1 MCSDKEKKDAFA
13 RTLKARV
20 AKHAFEGLQEIS
32 NRTAILLEKH
42 EILVPEPQGA
52 VDPVAISLLTGAD
65 SSRRVSLP
73 PGPLLMYTA
82 PDRETH
88 RLVIQV
94 EHLLLNH
101 DSDVRSAAVQ
111 YFLSLGKGKPP
122 ALWPQTEKLLSEL
135 SSAVK
140 ATEQRV
146 WRDASVRLFDAL
158 ARDTLCSLAAV
169 KQSVNTRF
177 DQGLR
182 DYLPRLLTPSVES
195 LGTLCTSCS
204 SPSASHEAMTRGLQD
219 AVAGASSLAA
229 ACDEYYAEVGHV
241 PVVAPLDMA
250 ALLNEWLRKEGESP
264 DLWQELWSWADSTPS
279 PVPRYHLCCAFAQH
293 SALIPADQKATFWQ
307 EVEQILQLPKDA
319 ETDTPV
325 TLAWRVR
332 CDLARYYLQYFECQ
346 LPGQD
351 GENLAVLAWWLSDQV
366 ATVFGPDP
374 ALLKYLESQ
383 AQVTSEFH
391 SYLWKLVSSPIRP
404 SLLRHGTL
412 YVSSIWQLS
421 LLSVICQNL
430 DALDPSSIPDRQKQA
445 LEGSLLGSLVA
456 GFPLRRPDGNTM
468 VYGFEAPAMPAAEQW
483 LSRADEDP
491 NNLRTF
497 VGINQKFAD
506 KDSFLELLK
515 GIPKEQEGVQIGI
528 AQAFRLMAG
537 MNEAPVDDIW
547 HLVNEVEW
555 RDEMVAK
562 VSLRT
567 LEILYDAFGALQV
580 HAGDRWR
587 RDMAHIW
594 ALSCESCPDEAER
607 RRLLFT
613 FVVASCISADSVG
626 AVHRLLKGS
635 HRHEFREYVEQARA
649 QFRDIQMGA
658 PPWVRARFRAI
669 LAALHI
675 R

>member
-1 MCSDKEKKDAFA
+1 
-13 RTLKARV
+13 
-20 AKHAFEGLQEIS
+20 
-32 NRTAILLEKH
+32 
-42 EILVPEPQGA
+42 
-52 VDPVAISLLTGAD
+52 
-65 SSRRVSLP
+65 
-73 PGPLLMYTA
+73 
-82 PDRETH
+82 
-88 RLVIQV
+88 
-94 EHLLLNH
+94 
-101 DSDVRSAAVQ
+101 
-111 YFLSLGKGKPP
+111 
-122 ALWPQTEKLLSEL
+122 
-135 SSAVK
+135 
-140 ATEQRV
+140 
-146 WRDASVRLFDAL
+146 
-158 ARDTLCSLAAV
+158 
-169 KQSVNTRF
+169 
-177 DQGLR
+177 
-182 DYLPRLLTPSVES
+182 
-195 LGTLCTSCS
+195 
-204 SPSASHEAMTRGLQD
+204 
-219 AVAGASSLAA
+219 
-229 ACDEYYAEVGHV
+229 
-241 PVVAPLDMA
+241 
-250 ALLNEWLRKEGESP
+250 
-264 DLWQELWSWADSTPS
+264 
-279 PVPRYHLCCAFAQH
+279 
-293 SALIPADQKATFWQ
+293 
-307 EVEQILQLPKDA
+307 
-319 ETDTPV
+319 
-325 TLAWRVR
+325 
-332 CDLARYYLQYFECQ
+332 
-346 LPGQD
+346 
-351 GENLAVLAWWLSDQV
+351 
-366 ATVFGPDP
+366 
-374 ALLKYLESQ
+374 
-383 AQVTSEFH
+383 
-391 SYLWKLVSSPIRP
+391 
-404 SLLRHGTL
+404 
-412 YVSSIWQLS
+412 VSSIWQLS